1 MLKLLEL
8 AGNPNLG
15 VYVRATDAHVFYADS
30 ASRREAGEI
39 ESTLEVPGV
48 PVSIGGSHVVGS
60 LMAGNR
66 RGLVVA
72 DIVFEAELRKIQR
85 AGLHVS
91 RLAELLNA
99 AGNNIL
105 CNDHGALV
113 NPEYSDAAVSLIHK
127 ALGVPVHRGTLA
139 ELGTVGMAGVATSRG
154 VLVHPKSTPEER
166 EAARRILGADVMV
179 GTVNHGT
186 GLIGAGLVANARGAL
201 IGRGSTGIELSR
213 IEEALGFLPAAAP

>member
-15 VYVRATDAHVFYADS
+15 VYVRATDAHVFYADN
-30 ASRREAGEI
+30 ATRREAGEI
-39 ESTLEVPGV
+39 ESTLGVPGI

-60 LMAGNR
+60 LVAGNR
-66 RGLVVA
+66 KGLVVA
-72 DIVFEAELRKIQR
+72 DIILETELRRFRKT
-85 AGLHVS
+85 GLHVS

-105 CNDHGALV
+105 CNDRGALV
-113 NPEYSDAAVSLIHK
+113 NPEYSDAAAALIHK
-127 ALGVPVHRGTLA
+127 TLGVPVQKGTLA
-139 ELGTVGMAGVATSRG
+139 DLGNVGMAGVATSRG

-166 EAARRILGADVMV
+166 ETARRVLGADVMV

-186 GLIGAGLVANARGAL
+186 GLIGAGLVANSQGAL
-201 IGRGSTGIELSR
+201 IGRASTGIELSR